1 MLSVLRNID
10 SKEFSNTYQEI
21 KDAFSLD
28 VVLKK
33 KPLQITSVLG
43 FKIVLPEIVNE
54 KNPFVFLQKDNEQFI
69 IKMGDSTTGNA
80 KRIVMTLKQF
90 DKVVLKIHEKLAQMR
105 KRWFELDKAL
115 EAQDSPYHK
124 QLRECQEEINHII
137 AQMNIYEP
145 EFDC

>member
-1 MLSVLRNID
+1 MSILFFS
-10 SKEFSNTYQEI
+10 SKRLDEPIAWTPGPIVMNTQEELNTAYQEI

-28 VVLKK
+28 AVLKK

-90 DKVVLKIHEKLAQMR
+90 DKVVLGGKYR
-105 KRWFELDKAL
+105 LDGAGRL
-115 EAQDSPYHK
+115 CYDDITSFVGLFFCAH
-124 QLRECQEEINHII
+124 
-137 AQMNIYEP
+137 
-145 EFDC
+145 F